1 MTNTTGTLL
10 NLQLN
15 DTANSTSATLTLSNT
30 TLEVNKDTEFTGYV
44 QASTVVSAPTIE
56 VSSGS
61 ATDISL
67 TNSSGTLAVSSN
79 VRVTGTDLQIGGT
92 SGATLQWDGAS
103 TLTLDTPL
111 SVSGASSI
119 DGFEFSESSM
129 T

>member
-10 NLQLN
+10 NVGGDLSVSGYVSAVDYLQLN
-15 DTANSTSATLTLSNT
+15 DTANSTSATLTLSNP

-79 VRVTGTDLQIGGT
+79 
-92 SGATLQWDGAS
+92 
-103 TLTLDTPL
+103 
-111 SVSGASSI
+111 
-119 DGFEFSESSM
+119 
-129 T
+129 